1 MSSPELKI
9 YTIRNLK
16 EWIEDG
22 RSIEGLTEAVITPT
36 RAYSF
41 IHNPYVTDDL
51 PVVSAMFVDNDLAAF
66 TAAFPEHLAKP
77 NCITHWINSLYVSPK
92 YEGKGYA
99 LFVLGSLLECYNNDP
114 IFDLDAMDTSVEILK
129 YLGLK
134 TKTFPLY
141 MFREKVISGK
151 SIASRLL
158 SQYNKLLQNKQ
169 HSNAIAKL
177 SKEGS
182 NIKYTLQYNNFIDSE
197 AYDFMVAHSDK
208 DAFLRQ
214 RESLNWMLHYP
225 FTHEAPLLGKVH
237 SKNLFSSSKQQQR
250 YYVVKIYVEESLKAI
265 YILCETADRLILKY
279 LYYNSEYE
287 RETMQSII
295 EHVSILKKKE
305 FTTTNKT
312 VAVWMNHYGWY
323 PMQSMS
329 HPSFCYSNEY
339 DSIANLDIQGGDG
352 DMFLN

>member
-41 IHNPYVTDDL
+41 IHNPYVTDDM
-51 PVVSAMFVDNDLAAF
+51 PVASAMFVENNPAAF

-99 LFVLGSLLECYNNDP
+99 LFVLGSLLECYNDDP

-141 MFREKVISGK
+141 LFREKVISGR
-151 SIASRLL
+151 SVASRLL
-158 SQYNKLLQNKQ
+158 SQYNKLSQNKQ
-169 HSNAIAKL
+169 HSNAMAKL
-177 SKEGS
+177 RKEGS
-182 NIKYTLQYNNFIDSE
+182 KMKYTLQYDNFIDYE
-197 AYDFMVAHSDK
+197 AYDFMVTHSDK

-214 RESLNWMLHYP
+214 RESFNWMLHYS

-250 YYVVKIYVEESLKAI
+250 YYVVKLYVEESLKAI
-265 YILCETADRLILKY
+265 YILCETADRLSLKY
-279 LYYNSEYE
+279 LYYSTEYE
-287 RETMQSII
+287 KETMQSII

-339 DSIANLDIQGGDG
+339 NCIADLDIQGGDG